1 MHRNSLKRPASGSST
16 PQAVR
21 LRDDPVKR
29 CLLRLLPLLLG
40 AALAL
45 PAAAQTAAPAA
56 KAAAKNSAAQPAP
69 FKAVLEP
76 RAVELLKG
84 MSARLAAASSLSF
97 TAVASYEYPS
107 RLGPPIVY
115 TMRYEVALQRPNQ
128 LKIVVP
134 GDGPATEFTWDG
146 KEMVAFAPAEN
157 LVAVAAA
164 PPTLEGALKQA
175 FERAAI
181 YFPFT
186 DLLLPDPYA
195 AISPGAVTAFVVGPS
210 AIVGG
215 VRTDM
220 IVWANNDVFLQIWIG
235 ADDKLPRRIRAQ
247 FRADTKGLRH
257 DLELSHW
264 QLDGAL
270 AAETFNTT
278 KAKAGQ
284 PMAFA
289 VPGRKLPIGVKP
301 VALEKPARSAAAPAA
316 ASK

>member
-1 MHRNSLKRPASGSST
+1 MRRALA
-16 PQAVR
+16 
-21 LRDDPVKR
+21 
-29 CLLRLLPLLLG
+29 LLLG
-40 AALAL
+40 AALAW
-45 PAAAQTAAPAA
+45 PVAAQTAAPAA
-56 KAAAKNSAAQPAP
+56 RPAAKKAAAKPAP

-84 MSARLAAASSLSF
+84 MSARLGAARSLSF

-115 TMRYEVALQRPNQ
+115 SLRYDVALQRPNQ

-146 KEMVAFAPAEN
+146 KEMIAFAPAEN

-186 DLLLPDPYA
+186 DLLLSDPYA

-210 AIVGG
+210 GIVGG

-220 IVWANNDVFLQIWIG
+220 IVWANNEVFLQIWLG
-235 ADDKLPRRIRAQ
+235 AEDKLPRRIRAQ
-247 FRADTKGLRH
+247 FRADPKGLRH
-257 DLELSHW
+257 DLELSNW
-264 QLDGAL
+264 QLDGPL
-270 AAETFNTT
+270 AAEIFDT
-278 KAKAGQ
+278 AKARAGM

-289 VPGRKLPIGVKP
+289 APGRKLPIGVKP
-301 VALEKPARSAAAPAA
+301 VALQPKAAAKPQ
-316 ASK
+316 

>member
-1 MHRNSLKRPASGSST
+1 MRPS
-16 PQAVR
+16 
-21 LRDDPVKR
+21 
-29 CLLRLLPLLLG
+29 LLRITLELLLG
-40 AALAL
+40 AALAW
-45 PAAAQTAAPAA
+45 PAAAQTAAAPAVKPAA
-56 KAAAKNSAAQPAP
+56 KKAAAKPAP

-84 MSARLAAASSLSF
+84 MSARLAAAKSLSF

-115 TMRYEVALQRPNQ
+115 TMRYDVALQRPNQ

-134 GDGPATEFTWDG
+134 GDGPATEFYWDG

-157 LVAVAAA
+157 LVAVASA

-175 FERAAI
+175 FDTAAI

-186 DLLLPDPYA
+186 DLLLNDPYA

-215 VRTDM
+215 VKTDM
-220 IVWANNDVFLQIWIG
+220 VVWANNDVFLQIWIG
-235 ADDKLPRRIRAQ
+235 TEDKLPRRIRAQ
-247 FRADTKGLRH
+247 FRADPKKLRH
-257 DLELSHW
+257 DLELSNW
-264 QLDGAL
+264 QLDGAVP
-270 AAETFNTT
+270 ADIFSTA
-278 KAKAGQ
+278 KAKTGM

-289 VPGRKLPIGVKP
+289 TPGRKLPIGVKP
-301 VALEKPARSAAAPAA
+301 VALQAKPKAPA
-316 ASK
+316 KPQ

>member
-1 MHRNSLKRPASGSST
+1 MDDTRHGHGATRP
-16 PQAVR
+16 R
-21 LRDDPVKR
+21 
-29 CLLRLLPLLLG
+29 LLRSALALLLG
-40 AALAL
+40 AALAW
-45 PAAAQTAAPAA
+45 PAAAQTAAAPAVKPAA
-56 KAAAKNSAAQPAP
+56 KKAAAKPAP

-84 MSARLAAASSLSF
+84 MSARLAAAGSLSF

-115 TMRYEVALQRPNQ
+115 SMRYDVALQRPNQ

-134 GDGPATEFTWDG
+134 GDGPATEFYWDG

-157 LVAVAAA
+157 LVAVASA

-175 FERAAI
+175 FDTAAI

-186 DLLLPDPYA
+186 DLLLSDPYA

-215 VRTDM
+215 VKTDM
-220 IVWANNDVFLQIWIG
+220 IVWANNDVFLQIWLG
-235 ADDKLPRRIRAQ
+235 AEDKLPRRIRAQ
-247 FRADTKGLRH
+247 FRADPKNLRH
-257 DLELSHW
+257 DLELSNW
-264 QLDGAL
+264 QLDAAL
-270 AAETFNTT
+270 AAEVFSTT
-278 KAKAGQ
+278 TARAGQ

-289 VPGRKLPIGVKP
+289 TPGRKLPIGVKP
-301 VALEKPARSAAAPAA
+301 VAIEKSTASAKKQP
-316 ASK
+316 